1 MLEIKDLSVAYGN
14 REIVHNVDFSV
25 QPGETVCIVGES
37 GSGKSTLLK
46 AITGLLGQEGHITG
60 GRIEFDGRNLAQSDP
75 KEYRSL
81 RGSRIAMV
89 YQHAGESMDPVI
101 RIGRQFQ
108 EELSLKGKISR
119 RESDRKTAECM
130 KQLLLKEPERILRSY
145 PPMLSGGTNQRVA
158 LALAMVMEPELILAD
173 EPTGNLDSKN
183 SQDVIALLT
192 QASRRYQQTI
202 LMITHNKDLTASVD
216 RVFRVSDGVLTDLG
230 GKTNEALS

>member
-89 YQHAGESMDPVI
+89 YQ
-101 RIGRQFQ
+101 
-108 EELSLKGKISR
+108 
-119 RESDRKTAECM
+119 
-130 KQLLLKEPERILRSY
+130 
-145 PPMLSGGTNQRVA
+145 
-158 LALAMVMEPELILAD
+158 LAV
-173 EPTGNLDSKN
+173 
-183 SQDVIALLT
+183 
-192 QASRRYQQTI
+192 
-202 LMITHNKDLTASVD
+202 
-216 RVFRVSDGVLTDLG
+216 
-230 GKTNEALS
+230 

>member
-1 MLEIKDLSVAYGN
+1 MLEIKDLSVSYGN

-60 GRIEFDGRNLAQSDP
+60 GRIEFDGRNLTQSDP

-89 YQHAGESMDPVI
+89 YQHAGESMDPVM

-108 EELSLKGKISR
+108 EELSLKGKIGR
-119 RESDRKTAECM
+119 RESDRKATECM

-145 PPMLSGGTNQRVA
+145 PSMLSGGTNQRVA
-158 LALAMVMEPELILAD
+158 LALAMVMEPDLILAD
-173 EPTGNLDSKN
+173 VN
-183 SQDVIALLT
+183 
-192 QASRRYQQTI
+192 
-202 LMITHNKDLTASVD
+202 
-216 RVFRVSDGVLTDLG
+216 
-230 GKTNEALS
+230 